1 MLNNSAHYS
10 KRAVSHPA
18 HLYSFRVI
26 EKVKTCKKK
35 KKEPIWNRLREKL
48 EKSQQIKVIALT
60 EPNFIFILISFP
72 GKVTQFRKTSWARE

>member
-1 MLNNSAHYS
+1 MQN
-10 KRAVSHPA
+10 
-18 HLYSFRVI
+18 
-26 EKVKTCKKK
+26 KKK

-72 GKVTQFRKTSWARE
+72 GKGTQFRKTSWARE

>member
-1 MLNNSAHYS
+1 MQN
-10 KRAVSHPA
+10 
-18 HLYSFRVI
+18 
-26 EKVKTCKKK
+26 KK

-72 GKVTQFRKTSWARE
+72 GKGTQFRKTSWARE